1 MAEYIANEYLSKETA
16 LWIAALTKAPEETKE
31 RLTNWTAADV
41 QPVKRGKW
49 IPCGR
54 LEGKIV
60 EKCSICEQGITS
72 KFAPLYHYCPN
83 CGAKMDDD
91 KTIKG

>member
-1 MAEYIANEYLSKETA
+1 MNAIDEM
-16 LWIAALTKAPEETKE
+16 P
-31 RLTNWTAADV
+31 AADV
-41 QPVKRGKW
+41 QSVKRGKW